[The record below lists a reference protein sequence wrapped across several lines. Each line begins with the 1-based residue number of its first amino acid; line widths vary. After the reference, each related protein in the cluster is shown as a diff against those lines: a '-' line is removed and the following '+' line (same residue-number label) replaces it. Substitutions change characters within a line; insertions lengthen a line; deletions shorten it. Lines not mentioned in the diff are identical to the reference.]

1 MDHKFSFKTSHVMF
15 KYRKLKLGPLPM
27 CKYVVNVLYSVNKRA
42 HEGQLD
48 WATCLVNT
56 MRSTVRVLTQ
66 LIYGS
71 CGQGRVS
78 RVYPMRMGHEMTLP

>member
-1 MDHKFSFKTSHVMF
+1 MGFVCFNYDEKKKKIHQKKKKNF
-15 KYRKLKLGPLPM
+15 
-27 CKYVVNVLYSVNKRA
+27 VNVLYSVNKRA

-71 CGQGRVS
+71 CGQGCVS
-78 RVYPMRMGHEMTLP
+78 RVYPIRMGHEMTLP